1 MKLEK
6 NDIRG
11 ITGTILF
18 HAVLLVCFILF
29 GFTTPL
35 PLPEEEGVEVNLG
48 YSDDGMGDIE
58 PVDPFSE
65 QSTNYNSE
73 NNVNENITQNTEESA
88 TLNKN
93 NNNKNT
99 TQPEELPV
107 NKNALYTGKK
117 NTNGGS
123 QGITG
128 NPGNQGNP
136 NGNPNSDNYNGNSP
150 YGDGI
155 SFNLTNRKS
164 KSLPKP
170 NYNSKEEGTVVV
182 SIWVDKNGNVTKV
195 QAGSRGTTTTSTVL
209 WKLAEDA
216 AKRSKFNAKPDAPEE
231 QKGTI
236 SYVFVNLN

>member
-1 MKLEK
+1 MKLDNYQK
-6 NDIRG
+6 KG
-11 ITGTILF
+11 IAGTLLF
-18 HAVLLVCFILF
+18 HALLLVCFIFF

-65 QSTNYNSE
+65 QSVNYTNP
-73 NNVNENITQNTEESA
+73 NNTDENITQNTEESA
-88 TLNKN
+88 TLNNK

-99 TQPEELPV
+99 TPQEEINIDKKIAY
-107 NKNALYTGKK
+107 NKNK

-128 NPGNQGNP
+128 NPGNQGDP

-155 SFNLTNRKS
+155 SFKLSDRKS

-170 NYNSKEEGTVVV
+170 NYNSKEEGLVVV
-182 SIWVDKNGNVTKV
+182 TIWVDKNGNVTKV
-195 QAGSRGTTTTSTVL
+195 QAGARGTTTTNTDL
-209 WKLAEDA
+209 WKLAENA
-216 AKRSKFNAKPDAPEE
+216 AKRSKFDAKPSAPEE

-236 SYVFVNLN
+236 TYNFVNLN

>member
-1 MKLEK
+1 MKRDK
-6 NDIRG
+6 NEIKG
-11 ITGTILF
+11 IIGTVLF
-18 HAVLLVCFILF
+18 HALLLVCFLFF

-35 PLPEEEGVEVNLG
+35 PLPAEEGVEVNLG

-65 QSTNYNSE
+65 QSVNYNAE
-73 NNVNENITQNTEESA
+73 NNESENITQNTEESA
-88 TLNKN
+88 NLNKNKN
-93 NNNKNT
+93 NNNI

-136 NGNPNSDNYNGNSP
+136 NGNPNSNNYNGNSP

-155 SFNLTNRKS
+155 SFKLSDRKS

-170 NYNSKEEGTVVV
+170 NYNSKEEGQVVV
-182 SIWVDKNGNVTKV
+182 NIWVDKNGNVTKA
-195 QAGSRGTTTTSTVL
+195 QAGGRGTTTTSTVL

-216 AKRSKFNAKPDAPEE
+216 AKRSKFDAKPSAPEE

-236 SYVFVNLN
+236 TYNFVNLN